1 MIQTNG
7 EIPKHRV
14 YRKWDKLIKKIT
26 SI

>member
-14 YRKWDKLIKKIT
+14 YRKWDKLIKKII